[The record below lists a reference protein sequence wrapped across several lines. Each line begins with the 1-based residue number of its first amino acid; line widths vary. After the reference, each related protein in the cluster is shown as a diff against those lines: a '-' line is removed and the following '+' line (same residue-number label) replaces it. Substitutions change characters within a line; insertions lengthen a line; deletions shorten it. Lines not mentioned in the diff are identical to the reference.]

1 VNRLRAAADVVGGI
15 YEAALEP
22 KQWSQALARVAA
34 HFDAHRSV
42 RFAVGSILGLALAA
56 CSVTAYEEPIKT
68 FSAATTSAD
77 KALAGYSDV
86 VVSQVRRVRREEAV
100 AQPAGVRIAEGECQ
114 SDSSRCRIL
123 IYRNRDD
130 PEPRPLVPEQPIPN
144 LLRLMR
150 EIRTY
155 ADGLQAIVA
164 ADTKA
169 QVEQSVDSV
178 NGNLL
183 NLAKIIGA
191 DAQSFGN
198 FATPAGD
205 AAQWLLGIYI
215 DSVKLAA
222 LRAATGNAD
231 PLISLAVPFF
241 DAAMREA
248 RNVTNASLAEAVSV
262 RNDAFRQSRS
272 DAALES
278 LLQAAQAYD
287 VALTASPESIFRQLS
302 QSHSDLTRALNDDDV
317 TWDRVFAGLESL
329 KADADRLAGIV
340 TALLAA
346 AANEGS

>member
-1 VNRLRAAADVVGGI
+1 MWTRTRRAPRRLPTCRRAACTA
-15 YEAALEP
+15 
-22 KQWSQALARVAA
+22 
-34 HFDAHRSV
+34 
-42 RFAVGSILGLALAA
+42 GSILSLALAA

-68 FSAATTSAD
+68 FSAATTAAD

-86 VVSQVRRVRREEAV
+86 VVAQVRKVRRDEAV

-123 IYRNRDD
+123 VYRSRED
-130 PEPRPLVPEQPIPN
+130 PAPRPLLPEQPIPN

-169 QVEQSVDSV
+169 QVEKSVDSV
-178 NGNLL
+178 NGNLI
-183 NLAKIIGA
+183 NLAKIVGA
-191 DAQSFGN
+191 DAQSFGS

-215 DSVKLAA
+215 DRVKLAA
-222 LRAATGNAD
+222 LGTATGNAD
-231 PLISLAVPFF
+231 PLIAEAVPFF
-241 DAAMREA
+241 EAAMGEA
-248 RNVTNASLAEAVSV
+248 RNVTNAGLAEAVSV

-272 DAALES
+272 EAALES
-278 LLQAAQAYD
+278 LLQAAQTYD
-287 VALTASPESIFRQLS
+287 LALTAAPEGIFRQLS
-302 QSHSDLTRALNDDDV
+302 QSHSDLTKALNDDGV

-329 KADADRLAGIV
+329 EADAERLEGIV
-340 TALLAA
+340 NALIA